1 MFKLTVYKKVN
12 WSRNVSLL
20 ILIVLLVAVSGKM
33 IMAHE
38 KIQTYKEAVK
48 LYESGKLVAAE
59 EKFRAAKLNV
69 FVTDHNKDI
78 HLILSILTPIREVM
92 EEIDE
97 QAADYNEE
105 NDLDKLV
112 SMYDR
117 WQESQKKW
125 VSGTSVQKDMYGEML
140 ALTHLDKDMKGY
152 FTAIKKTNLD
162 KLVKDTV
169 TGISEEEGIYNL
181 LNKIPAEYFGRG
193 SSAKSKSIET
203 AFEKYYST
211 KINKIIENGPV
222 SAIVDEG
229 IRQFTALTE
238 LSLDSSWL
246 EKTLDSNLLEIVRGA
261 INKKDYTAY
270 AESATTIKNLE
281 GSMNGAE
288 VFAYIETSTA
298 DVLER
303 AEQLMAAHKYEDAI
317 KIYEA
322 LKPLEDTT
330 KSITSA
336 NLLWDKY
343 EPVRVLQRLYPG
355 KEFPDSVTARN
366 KWGADSIVAAISSD
380 GGIYF
385 GTLTGEEAMTVIEG
399 NLDGATGI
407 TKLSFQ
413 SSLSIGGNPVIY
425 IEAKSSERNHH
436 YLAYEIRAGS
446 MVKILDVE
454 ADQLTVD
461 SNHVL
466 VVDNPVGEGEGEIAY
481 FEPDDNGQYQFTDIK
496 VDYTD
501 IEVADIGNY
510 YGKKVRFTVFADQ
523 LQNGGA
529 LVTLSETYND
539 STGLWEKTY
548 VLLKGDTDF
557 IIYQNYTV
565 IGIFNSYEDITD
577 ENGEAVRVPV
587 FQVEKVE

>member
-1 MFKLTVYKKVN
+1 MFKPTVYKKVN

-38 KIQTYKEAVK
+38 KLRTYKEAVK
-48 LYESGKLVAAE
+48 LFKSGELVAAE

-78 HLILSILTPIREVM
+78 HFMLSILTPIREVM

-105 NDLDKLV
+105 NDLDGLV
-112 SMYDR
+112 SSYDH

-152 FTAIKKTNLD
+152 FTTIKKMNLD

-169 TGISEEEGIYNL
+169 NSSSEEEGIYNL

-193 SSAKSKSIET
+193 SSAKSKSIEK
-203 AFEKYYST
+203 AFVKYYST
-211 KINKIIENGPV
+211 KINKMIENGSV

-229 IRQFTALTE
+229 VRQFTALKE

-246 EKTLDSNLLEIVRGA
+246 KKNLDSNLLEIVRAA
-261 INKKDYTAY
+261 INKKDYAAY
-270 AESATTIKNLE
+270 AQTANTIKKLE
-281 GSMNGAE
+281 GNMNDAE

-298 DVLER
+298 NVLER
-303 AEQLMAAHKYEDAI
+303 AEQLRNAHKYEDAI
-317 KIYEA
+317 NIYEA
-322 LKPLEDTT
+322 LKPIKDTT
-330 KSITSA
+330 KSIASA

-343 EPVRVLQRLYPG
+343 EPIRVLRRLYPG
-355 KEFPDSVTARN
+355 KEFSDSVTTRD
-366 KWGADSIVAAISSD
+366 KWGADSIVAAISDD

-385 GTLTGEEAMTVIEG
+385 GTLMGEEAMAVTEG
-399 NLDGATGI
+399 TLDRATGI

-413 SSLSIGGNPVIY
+413 SSLSTAGNPVIY
-425 IEAKSSERNHH
+425 IDAQSSERNHH
-436 YLAYEIRAGS
+436 YLAYEIRSGS

-461 SNHVL
+461 SNQVI
-466 VVDNPVGEGEGEIAY
+466 VVDNPVGEGEGEITY
-481 FEPDDNGQYQFTDIK
+481 FEPDGNGQYQFSEIK
-496 VDYTD
+496 VDYAD
-501 IEVADIGNY
+501 IDVEDIGNY
-510 YGKKVRFTVFADQ
+510 YGKKVRFTAFADK

-548 VLLKGDTDF
+548 VLLKGVTDF
-557 IIYQNYTV
+557 TIYENYTV
-565 IGIFNSYEDITD
+565 IGIFNGYEDITD
-577 ENGEAVRVPV
+577 ENGESVSVPV

>member
-20 ILIVLLVAVSGKM
+20 ILIVLLAAVSGKM
-33 IMAHE
+33 FMAHE
-38 KIQTYKEAVK
+38 KIQTYNEAVK

-59 EKFRAAKLNV
+59 EKFRAARLNV

-78 HLILSILTPIREVM
+78 NFMLSILTPIREVM

-152 FTAIKKTNLD
+152 FTTIKKTNLD

-169 TGISEEEGIYNL
+169 NGISEEEGIYNL
-181 LNKIPAEYFGRG
+181 LKKIPAEYFGRG
-193 SSAKSKSIET
+193 STAKSKSIET
-203 AFEKYYST
+203 AFEKYYSK
-211 KINKIIENGPV
+211 KINKIIENGSV

-229 IRQFTALTE
+229 VRQFTALTE

-246 EKTLDSNLLEIVRGA
+246 EKTLDSNLLESVRAA
-261 INKKDYTAY
+261 INKKDYAAFT
-270 AESATTIKNLE
+270 ESANAIKKLE
-281 GSMNGAE
+281 GNMNDAE
-288 VFAYIETSTA
+288 VLAYIKTSTA

-303 AEQLMAAHKYEDAI
+303 AEQLTAAHKYEDAI

-330 KSITSA
+330 QSIAST

-343 EPVRVLQRLYPG
+343 EPVRVLQRLYQG

-366 KWGADSIVAAISSD
+366 KWGADSIVAAISGD

-399 NLDGATGI
+399 ALDGATGI

-413 SSLSIGGNPVIY
+413 SSLSTADKPVIY
-425 IEAKSSERNHH
+425 IDAKSSERNHH
-436 YLAYEIRAGS
+436 YLAYEIRSGS

-466 VVDNPVGEGEGEIAY
+466 VVDNPVGEGEGEIVY
-481 FEPDDNGQYQFTDIK
+481 FEPDENGRYQFTNIK
-496 VDYTD
+496 VDYAD
-501 IEVADIGNY
+501 IEVKDIGNY
-510 YGKKVRFTVFADQ
+510 YGKKVRFTAFADK

-565 IGIFNSYEDITD
+565 IGIFDSYEDITD
-577 ENGEAVRVPV
+577 ENGESVRVPV
-587 FQVEKVE
+587 FQVEEVE